1 MQEKVAQAL
10 ESKYKVTRELGRG
23 GMATVYLAE
32 DLRHGRD
39 VAVKVLHPDLSSA
52 LGADRFLREI
62 RLAARLNHPHI
73 LPLFDSGEADGFL
86 YYVMPYI
93 EGESL
98 RDLMNREGRIPIDQ
112 ACSIARSVA
121 GALDYANRNKIV
133 HRDIKPEN
141 IMINEGEA
149 MVMDFGIAK
158 AVTAASNETLTQI
171 GMVVG
176 TPAYVSPEQAAG
188 EVEIDGRSIQS
199 RMRRLRD
206 VEWRASI
213 QWSNCA
219 GCPYQALHGARSSA
233 SEQGE
238 GHS

>member
-1 MQEKVAQAL
+1 MQEKLTEAL
-10 ESKYKVTRELGRG
+10 KSKYRINRELGRG

-52 LGADRFLREI
+52 LGPDRFLREI

-73 LPLFDSGEADGFL
+73 LPLFDSGEAQGFL

-98 RDLMNREGRIPIDQ
+98 RDLMTREGRIPIDQ

-133 HRDIKPEN
+133 
-141 IMINEGEA
+141 
-149 MVMDFGIAK
+149 
-158 AVTAASNETLTQI
+158 
-171 GMVVG
+171 
-176 TPAYVSPEQAAG
+176 
-188 EVEIDGRSIQS
+188 
-199 RMRRLRD
+199 
-206 VEWRASI
+206 
-213 QWSNCA
+213 
-219 GCPYQALHGARSSA
+219 
-233 SEQGE
+233 
-238 GHS
+238 

>member
-1 MQEKVAQAL
+1 
-10 ESKYKVTRELGRG
+10 
-23 GMATVYLAE
+23 MATVYLAE

-73 LPLFDSGEADGFL
+73 LPLFDSGESNGFL
-86 YYVMPYI
+86 YYVMPFI

-98 RDLMNREGRIPIDQ
+98 RERLNREGRISLEESLGIGR
-112 ACSIARSVA
+112 AVA
-121 GALDYANRNKIV
+121 SALDYAHRNRIV

-141 IMINEGEA
+141 IMLNEGEP

-158 AVTAASNETLTQI
+158 ALTAAGADTLTQV

-188 EVEIDGRSIQS
+188 EIDIDGRSDQYS
-199 RMRRLRD
+199 LGCVVFEMLSGERPFTGPTAQAVLNKRFSEPTPSLRKK
-206 VEWRASI
+206 VK
-213 QWSNCA
+213 
-219 GCPYQALHGARSSA
+219 
-233 SEQGE
+233 
-238 GHS
+238 